1 MFKKYKIIKW
11 TLTLIVSVIM
21 ILILFG
27 VWVMSFLPPED
38 EGLKDSQVA
47 NLDYVIKD
55 VPSFRGK
62 ILAVVTST
70 DQMGTSGKLTGY
82 ELTELARAYYVFKAN
97 GFEVDVASPLGGQP
111 PMVIDDDDMGV
122 FDYAFLNDPI
132 AQQKITY
139 SLALQD
145 VDFEVYEAVYFVGGK
160 GAMYDFPDNKYIQA
174 LIQDYHAKNKVI
186 GAVCHGPAALVN
198 VILDNGEAFLK
209 NKTVSGFTN
218 EEELLLLSEAASIF
232 PFLLQDK
239 LIEQGANFNEGTMYL
254 EQISQDGKLVTGQN
268 PWSVWALSEAMIK
281 QLGYT
286 PKQRKLTSEEHT
298 VQVLYTYKT
307 KGLEQASDLIKELSA
322 NKQQPLSRAL
332 LIDHSMVAIIQVDF
346 GTYKDIMS
354 LVSYAKELDQ

>member
-1 MFKKYKIIKW
+1 
-11 TLTLIVSVIM
+11 
-21 ILILFG
+21 
-27 VWVMSFLPPED
+27 MSFLPSED

-47 NLDYVIKD
+47 NLDYVMKE
-55 VPSFRGK
+55 VPSHRGK

-70 DQMGTSGKLTGY
+70 DQMGTSGKRTGY

-97 GFEVDVASPLGGQP
+97 GFEVDVASPLGGLP

-122 FDYAFLNDPI
+122 FDYAFLNDTS
-132 AQQKITY
+132 AQQKITH

-145 VDFEVYEAVYFVGGK
+145 VDIDTYEAVYFVGGK

-174 LIQDYHAKNKVI
+174 LIKDYHTKNKVI

-198 VILDNGEAFLK
+198 VTLDNGEAFLK
-209 NKTVSGFTN
+209 NRTVSGFTN
-218 EEELLLLSEAASIF
+218 EEELLLISEAESIF

-239 LIEQGANFNEGTMYL
+239 LIEQGANFNEGIMYL
-254 EQISQDGKLVTGQN
+254 EQISQDEKLVTGQN
-268 PWSVWALSEAMIK
+268 PWSVWALSEAMIE
-281 QLGYT
+281 QLGYA
-286 PKQRKLTSEEHT
+286 PKQRKLTSEEYA

-307 KGLEQASDLIKELSA
+307 KGLEQASDLIKELST
-322 NKQQPLSRAL
+322 NKQYSLSRAL
-332 LIDHSMVAIIQVDF
+332 LIDHSMVAIIQGDF